1 METVVSE
8 KPTIYTYYIKS
19 HGSIVTLKNPHSGDN
34 PKIYA
39 ITIPENIE
47 LLTYTQLG
55 LINYFVCQQ
64 QNYVCKKY
72 KEEIYNFK
80 TPVFKYTQQFPQLI
94 LGRDEPSIHN
104 EGDPQSIVFYSG
116 IIHCIPESRHDSTK
130 KKEIIHN
137 IDTSPRDN
145 CSETSIYPLY
155 KNLASRRT
163 YNTHEEYS
171 KHYKDVLEISGNKR
185 EPPLDSINKCGQ
197 ILLSDA
203 IKIIEEHCQ
212 ATYLDYERSIIQI
225 HIDACLFLKKPVRDK
240 GYTSVTDLTYF
251 DTYLDTKNDRIIKD
265 TSTIKTYS
273 YMLYKKA
280 FFIQVSK
287 PDSYSYAVLD
297 TPNINKYAHCLYIA
311 VRRYLE
317 STFVG
322 LTLQEKKDILP
333 EEIIISIP
341 NAHLMTD
348 AQVSHVILMMLLQIP
363 GDAKMRAR
371 KAQESERKARES
383 ERKASRKKSN
393 RSEPYPSSKGGKKRL
408 QKLKRFLRRT
418 KRQSGQRK
426 QKS

>member
-55 LINYFVCQQ
+55 LLTYFVCQQ

-72 KEEIYNFK
+72 KEESYHFK
-80 TPVFKYTQQFPQLI
+80 TPVFKYTQQFPQLL
-94 LGRDEPSIHN
+94 LGRDEPSIRN
-104 EGDPQSIVFYSG
+104 EGDPQSISFYSD
-116 IIHCIPESRHDSTK
+116 IIHCIPESRPDSTK

-155 KNLASRRT
+155 KNRASRRT
-163 YNTHEEYS
+163 YNAHEEYS
-171 KHYKDVLEISGNKR
+171 KHYKDVLETSGNKR

-212 ATYLDYERSIIQI
+212 ATYIDYERSIIQI
-225 HIDACLFLKKPVRDK
+225 HIDACLFLMKPVRDK

-251 DTYLDTKNDRIIKD
+251 DTYLDTKNDRLIKD

-280 FFIQVSK
+280 FFIQVPK
-287 PDSYSYAVLD
+287 PDSYSYGVSD
-297 TPNINKYAHCLYIA
+297 MPNVDKYARCLDNA
-311 VRRYLE
+311 VRKYLE
-317 STFVG
+317 STTTS
-322 LTLQEKKDILP
+322 LTLQQKIDIIP
-333 EEIIISIP
+333 EEIIIPIP
-341 NAHLMTD
+341 NADKMTNI
-348 AQVSHVILMMLLQIP
+348 QIINTIFMMLLQIP
-363 GDAKMRAR
+363 GDAKIRIR
-371 KAQESERKARES
+371 KARESERKARES

-393 RSEPYPSSKGGKKRL
+393 RSEPYPSSKAGKKKL
-408 QKLKRFLRRT
+408 QKLKRFLKRT
-418 KRQSGQRK
+418 KRQRGQRK
-426 QKS
+426 

>member
-8 KPTIYTYYIKS
+8 KPTIYTYYIRS
-19 HGSIVTLKNPHSGDN
+19 HGGIVTLKNPDSGDN
-34 PKIYA
+34 PRIYT

-55 LINYFVCQQ
+55 LPAYHSACQEH
-64 QNYVCKKY
+64 NYVCKKY
-72 KEEIYNFK
+72 KEEISYFK

-94 LGRDEPSIHN
+94 LGRDKPSIHN
-104 EGDPQSIVFYSG
+104 EGDPQSIKFYSG
-116 IIHCIPESRHDSTK
+116 IIHCIPESRHDST

-145 CSETSIYPLY
+145 CSETSIHPLY
-155 KNLASRRT
+155 KNLASPRI
-163 YNTHEEYS
+163 YNAHEEYS
-171 KHYKDVLEISGNKR
+171 KHYKDVLETSRNKR

-225 HIDACLFLKKPVRDK
+225 HIDACLILMKPLRDK
-240 GYTSVTDLTYF
+240 GYTSVSDLTYF
-251 DTYLDTKNDRIIKD
+251 DTYLDTKYDPIIKD

-273 YMLYKKA
+273 YTMLKKA

-287 PDSYSYAVLD
+287 PDSYSYGVSD
-297 TPNINKYAHCLYIA
+297 MPNVDKYARCLYNA
-311 VRRYLE
+311 VRKYLK

-348 AQVSHVILMMLLQIP
+348 AQVSDAILTMLLQIP
-363 GDAKMRAR
+363 GDAIMRIR
-371 KAQESERKARES
+371 KAQESVRKAQES

-393 RSEPYPSSKGGKKRL
+393 RSEPYPSSKAGKKRL
-408 QKLKRFLRRT
+408 QKLKRFLKRT
-418 KRQSGQRK
+418 KRQRGQRK
-426 QKS
+426 